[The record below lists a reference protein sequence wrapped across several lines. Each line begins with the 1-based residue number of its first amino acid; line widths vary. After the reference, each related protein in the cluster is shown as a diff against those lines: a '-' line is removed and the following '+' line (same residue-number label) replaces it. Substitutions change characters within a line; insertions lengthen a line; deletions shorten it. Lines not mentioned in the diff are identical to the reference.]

1 MNKLIA
7 LECSDSCC
15 EHWPTEG
22 GSLYCSGEVDV
33 AIEKLNSR
41 ISGLEKALER
51 IYDEP
56 SNTDA
61 IIDIVYDALEGE
73 V

>member
-1 MNKLIA
+1 MTRLIA
-7 LECSDSCC
+7 LECDDSCC

-22 GSLYCSGEVDV
+22 GSLYCSGEVDA
-33 AIEKLNSR
+33 AIEKLNAR
-41 ISGLEKALER
+41 VNELEKALTI

-56 SNTDA
+56 SNTDV
-61 IIDIVYDALEGE
+61 IIDIAYDALNGE